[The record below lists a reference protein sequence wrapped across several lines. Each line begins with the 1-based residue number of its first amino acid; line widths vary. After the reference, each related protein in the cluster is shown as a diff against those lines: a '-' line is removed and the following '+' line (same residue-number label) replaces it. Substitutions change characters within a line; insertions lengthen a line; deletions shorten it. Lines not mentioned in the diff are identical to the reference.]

1 MFSNDSFTCK
11 IPKSPNPSFFT
22 KVNVFWGQKKYGSLL
37 SNNCRE
43 ETEIDLN
50 LYLPSKITTEESS
63 PPKVVYSSS
72 RREFQKGGNICIPM
86 TNSY

>member
-1 MFSNDSFTCK
+1 MSLGDK
-11 IPKSPNPSFFT
+11 
-22 KVNVFWGQKKYGSLL
+22 KKYGSLL

-86 TNSY
+86 TDSC